1 MNKDEKIYQQEIID
15 YCEEAVNESKKLCDR
30 ILDNYIGNSEQKEFL
45 KEISRMVD
53 IDNEIKEKMKNL
65 NFDDTKTTNKLLDVV
80 TELLKQKFRI
90 LDFLDNTDEKKLV

>member
-1 MNKDEKIYQQEIID
+1 MEKDEKIYQQEIID
-15 YCEEAVNESKKLCDR
+15 YCEEAVNESKKLCDQ

-65 NFDDTKTTNKLLDVV
+65 DFDDTKTTNKLLDVV
-80 TELLKQKFRI
+80 DELLKQKFRI
-90 LDFLDNTDEKKLV
+90 LDFLENTNEKELV